1 MHEPAYELMNS
12 EVCPLGGALTLQAT
26 LGYNHRSAM
35 ATDCPGILIVDD
47 NEDNRY
53 TLQLMLETDG
63 HERIASAA
71 GGNEAIALIEKEKFS
86 LVLLD
91 LMMPDLNGDEVL
103 KVIKSDPDKRDIPVV
118 MISADTNAD
127 KVSQCIELGADDY
140 LPKPFNPTILRA
152 RIGAALRRQSLR
164 ALENE
169 YVSKIENEKRHSE
182 NLLRN
187 ILPAEIATRLRNGE
201 SNIANHFDDATVI
214 FADVVGFGR
223 ITARM
228 KAFEIVA
235 CLNQL
240 FSEFDK
246 LAEDAG
252 IEKIKTIGD
261 NYMAVAGVPTRRSN
275 HARWAVKS
283 ALDMVAAT
291 ARLRSRLPV
300 PFTIR
305 VGLHSGPVMAGVIG
319 TRKFAY
325 DVWGDTVN
333 IAARLEAAGAPSRV
347 LASAATVKALGSE
360 YRFEGPHKIDT
371 KEGRVLEAFFVSR
384 PLDDVS
390 HLQATK
396 TNQPRAEAIKAG
408 D

>member
-1 MHEPAYELMNS
+1 
-12 EVCPLGGALTLQAT
+12 
-26 LGYNHRSAM
+26 M
-35 ATDCPGILIVDD
+35 ATDLPGILIVDD

-53 TLQLMLETDG
+53 TLQLMLESDG

-118 MISADTNAD
+118 MISADTDAD

-140 LPKPFNPTILRA
+140 LPKPFNPAILRA
-152 RIGAALRRQSLR
+152 RIGAALRKHSLR
-164 ALENE
+164 ALESD
-169 YVSKIENEKRHSE
+169 YLGKIENEKRHCE

-201 SNIANHFDDATVI
+201 SNIADHFGDATVI
-214 FADVVGFGR
+214 FADVVGFGK

-228 KAFEIVA
+228 KAYEIVA
-235 CLNQL
+235 CLNLL
-240 FSEFDK
+240 FSEFDR
-246 LAEDAG
+246 LAEDVG

-261 NYMAVAGVPTRRSN
+261 NYMAVSGVPTPRSN
-275 HARWAVKS
+275 HARMAAKFG
-283 ALDMVAAT
+283 LDMVAAT
-291 ARLRSRLPV
+291 GRLRSRLPA

-319 TRKFAY
+319 TRRFGY

-333 IAARLEAAGAPSRV
+333 IAARLEAASQPNRA
-347 LASAATVKALGSE
+347 LASAVTVKGLGSD
-360 YRFEGPHKIDT
+360 YSFDGPHKIDN
-371 KEGRVLEAFFVSR
+371 KEDRVLEAFFISCH
-384 PLDDVS
+384 P
-390 HLQATK
+390 
-396 TNQPRAEAIKAG
+396 
-408 D
+408 

>member
-1 MHEPAYELMNS
+1 
-12 EVCPLGGALTLQAT
+12 
-26 LGYNHRSAM
+26 M
-35 ATDCPGILIVDD
+35 ATDLPGILIVDD

-53 TLQLMLETDG
+53 TLQLLLETDG

-71 GGNEAIALIEKEKFS
+71 SGTEAIALIEKEKFS

-103 KVIKSDPDKRDIPVV
+103 KLIKGDPDKRDIPVV
-118 MISADTNAD
+118 MISADTDAE

-140 LPKPFNPTILRA
+140 LPKPFNPSILRA
-152 RIGAALRRQSLR
+152 RIGAALRRHSLR

-169 YVSKIENEKRHSE
+169 YIGKIENEKRHSE

-201 SNIANHFDDATVI
+201 SNIADHFDDATVI
-214 FADVVGFGR
+214 FADVVGFGK

-261 NYMAVAGVPTRRSN
+261 NYMAVCGIPTPRPN
-275 HARWAVKS
+275 HARLAARF

-333 IAARLEAAGAPSRV
+333 IAARMEAAGAANRV
-347 LASAATVKALGSE
+347 LASAATVKALGNDYSLD
-360 YRFEGPHKIDT
+360 GPHKIEN
-371 KEGRVLEAFFVSR
+371 KEGRVLEAFFVAQRS
-384 PLDDVS
+384 
-390 HLQATK
+390 
-396 TNQPRAEAIKAG
+396 
-408 D
+408 

>member
-1 MHEPAYELMNS
+1 
-12 EVCPLGGALTLQAT
+12 
-26 LGYNHRSAM
+26 M
-35 ATDCPGILIVDD
+35 ATDLPGILIVDD

-53 TLQLMLETDG
+53 TLQLMLESDG
-63 HERIASAA
+63 HERMTCAA
-71 GGNEAIALIEKEKFS
+71 GGNEAIALIKKEKFS

-103 KVIKSDPDKRDIPVV
+103 KVIKSDPDKRDMPVV
-118 MISADTNAD
+118 MLSADTDAD

-152 RIGAALRRQSLR
+152 RIGAALRRHSLR

-169 YVSKIENEKRHSE
+169 YVGKIENEKRHSE

-187 ILPAEIATRLRNGE
+187 ILPAEIVTRLRNGE
-201 SNIANHFDDATVI
+201 SNIADHFDDATVI
-214 FADVVGFGR
+214 FADVVGFGK

-228 KAFEIVA
+228 KAYEIVA

-246 LAEDAG
+246 LAEEVG

-261 NYMAVAGVPTRRSN
+261 SYMAVCGLPTPRPN
-275 HARWAVKS
+275 HARMAARF
-283 ALDMVAAT
+283 ALEMVAAT

-333 IAARLEAAGAPSRV
+333 VAARMEAASAPNRV
-347 LASAATVKALGSE
+347 LASVTTVKALGNDYS
-360 YRFEGPHKIDT
+360 FDGPHKIDN
-371 KEGRVLEAFFVSR
+371 KGGRVLEAFFVSR
-384 PLDDVS
+384 
-390 HLQATK
+390 
-396 TNQPRAEAIKAG
+396 
-408 D
+408 

>member
-1 MHEPAYELMNS
+1 M
-12 EVCPLGGALTLQAT
+12 
-26 LGYNHRSAM
+26 AM
-35 ATDCPGILIVDD
+35 DAPSILIVDD

-53 TLQLMLETDG
+53 TLQLLLESDG
-63 HERIASAA
+63 HESIASAA
-71 GGNEAIALIEKEKFS
+71 SGKEAIALIEKEKFS

-103 KVIKSDPDKRDIPVV
+103 KLIKSDPDKRDISVV
-118 MISADTNAD
+118 MISADTDAE

-152 RIGAALRRQSLR
+152 RIGAALRRHSLR

-169 YVSKIENEKRHSE
+169 YVSKVESEKRHSE

-201 SNIANHFDDATVI
+201 SNIADHFDDATVI
-214 FADVVGFGR
+214 FADVVGFGK

-228 KAFEIVA
+228 KAYEIVA

-246 LAEDAG
+246 LAEDIG

-261 NYMAVAGVPTRRSN
+261 NYMAVAGLPTPRSN
-275 HARWAVKS
+275 HARIAAKF

-291 ARLRSRLPV
+291 SRLRSGLPV

-333 IAARLEAAGAPSRV
+333 VAARMEAASAPNRV
-347 LASAATVKALGSE
+347 LASVTTVKALGNDYS
-360 YRFEGPHKIDT
+360 FDGPHKIDN
-371 KEGRVLEAFFVSR
+371 KGGRVLEAFFVSR
-384 PLDDVS
+384 
-390 HLQATK
+390 
-396 TNQPRAEAIKAG
+396 
-408 D
+408 

>member
-1 MHEPAYELMNS
+1 MMKAAPCAAENGAAEISRGEEL
-12 EVCPLGGALTLQAT
+12 EV
-26 LGYNHRSAM
+26 RM
-35 ATDCPGILIVDD
+35 ASDLPGILIVDD

-53 TLQLMLETDG
+53 TLQLLLETDG

-71 GGNEAIALIEKEKFS
+71 SGTEAIALIEKEKFS

-91 LMMPDLNGDEVL
+91 LMMPDMNGDEVL
-103 KVIKSDPDKRDIPVV
+103 RLIKSDPDKRDIPVV
-118 MISADTNAD
+118 MISADTDAE

-140 LPKPFNPTILRA
+140 LPKPFNPSILRA
-152 RIGAALRRQSLR
+152 RIGAALRRHSLR

-169 YVSKIENEKRHSE
+169 YLGKIENEKRHSE
-182 NLLRN
+182 KLLRN
-187 ILPAEIATRLRNGE
+187 VLPAEIATRLRNGE
-201 SNIANHFDDATVI
+201 SNIADHFDDATVI
-214 FADVVGFGR
+214 FADVVGFGK

-261 NYMAVAGVPTRRSN
+261 NYMAVCGLPTPRPN
-275 HARWAVKS
+275 HARLATKF

-300 PFTIR
+300 PFSIR

-333 IAARLEAAGAPSRV
+333 IAARMEAAGAPNRV
-347 LASAATVKALGSE
+347 LASAATVKALGND
-360 YRFEGPHKIDT
+360 YNLDGPHKIEN
-371 KEGRVLEAFFVSR
+371 KEGRVLEAFFVAQRS
-384 PLDDVS
+384 
-390 HLQATK
+390 
-396 TNQPRAEAIKAG
+396 
-408 D
+408 

>member
-1 MHEPAYELMNS
+1 
-12 EVCPLGGALTLQAT
+12 
-26 LGYNHRSAM
+26 M
-35 ATDCPGILIVDD
+35 ATDLPGILIVDD

-53 TLQLMLETDG
+53 TLQLMLESDG
-63 HERIASAA
+63 HEHIASAA

-103 KVIKSDPDKRDIPVV
+103 KMIKSDPDKRDIPVV
-118 MISADTNAD
+118 MISADTNVD

-140 LPKPFNPTILRA
+140 LPKPFNSTILRA

-169 YVSKIENEKRHSE
+169 YVGKIENEKRHSE

-187 ILPAEIATRLRNGE
+187 ILPLEVVTRLRNGE
-201 SNIANHFDDATVI
+201 SNIADHFDDATVI
-214 FADVVGFGR
+214 FADLVGFSK

-246 LAEDAG
+246 LAEDVG

-261 NYMAVAGVPTRRSN
+261 NYMAVAGVPTPRSD
-275 HARWAVKS
+275 HARMAAKF
-283 ALDMVAAT
+283 ALDLVAVT
-291 ARLRSRLPV
+291 TRLRSRLPV
-300 PFTIR
+300 PFPIR
-305 VGLHSGPVMAGVIG
+305 VGLHSGAVMAGVIG

-325 DVWGDTVN
+325 DVWGDTVS
-333 IAARLEAAGAPSRV
+333 IAARLEAASQPNRV
-347 LASAATVKALGSE
+347 LASAATVKALGSD
-360 YRFEGPHKIDT
+360 YAFDGPHKIDN
-371 KEGRVLEAFFVSR
+371 KEDRVLEAFFVSR
-384 PLDDVS
+384 HP
-390 HLQATK
+390 
-396 TNQPRAEAIKAG
+396 
-408 D
+408 

>member
-1 MHEPAYELMNS
+1 
-12 EVCPLGGALTLQAT
+12 
-26 LGYNHRSAM
+26 M
-35 ATDCPGILIVDD
+35 ATVRPGILIVDD

-71 GGNEAIALIEKEKFS
+71 GGNEAIALIERENFS
-86 LVLLD
+86 LILLD

-103 KVIKSDPDKRDIPVV
+103 KVIKSHPDKRDIPVV

-140 LPKPFNPTILRA
+140 LPKPFNPMILRA
-152 RIGAALRRQSLR
+152 RITAALRRHSLR

-169 YVSKIENEKRHSE
+169 YVGKIENEKRHSE

-187 ILPAEIATRLRNGE
+187 ILPAEVVTRLRNGE
-201 SNIANHFDDATVI
+201 SNIADHFDDATVI
-214 FADVVGFGR
+214 FADVVGFGK

-228 KAFEIVA
+228 KAYEIVA

-246 LAEDAG
+246 LAEDVG

-261 NYMAVAGVPTRRSN
+261 NYMAVCGVPTPRPS
-275 HARWAVKS
+275 HARLAAKF

-291 ARLRSRLPV
+291 GRLRSRLPV

-319 TRKFAY
+319 TCKFAY

-333 IAARLEAAGAPSRV
+333 IAARMEAASEPNRV
-347 LASAATVKALGSE
+347 LASAATVKALGSD
-360 YRFEGPHKIDT
+360 YSLDGSHKVES
-371 KEGRVLEAFFVSR
+371 KEGRVLEAFFVNRR
-384 PLDDVS
+384 P
-390 HLQATK
+390 
-396 TNQPRAEAIKAG
+396 
-408 D
+408 

>member
-1 MHEPAYELMNS
+1 
-12 EVCPLGGALTLQAT
+12 
-26 LGYNHRSAM
+26 M
-35 ATDCPGILIVDD
+35 ATELPGILIVDD

-53 TLQLMLETDG
+53 TLQLLLESDG
-63 HERIASAA
+63 HERISSAA
-71 GGNEAIALIEKEKFS
+71 GGNEAIALLQKEKFS

-118 MISADTNAD
+118 MISADTDAE

-152 RIGAALRRQSLR
+152 RIGAALRRHSLR

-169 YVSKIENEKRHSE
+169 YVGKVESEKRHSE

-201 SNIANHFDDATVI
+201 SNIADHFDEATVI
-214 FADVVGFGR
+214 FADVVGFGK

-228 KAFEIVA
+228 KAYEIVA

-240 FSEFDK
+240 FSEFDR
-246 LAEDAG
+246 LAEDVG

-261 NYMAVAGVPTRRSN
+261 NYMAVCGLPTPRSN
-275 HARWAVKS
+275 HARLAAKF

-333 IAARLEAAGAPSRV
+333 IAARLEAASAPNRV
-347 LASAATVKALGSE
+347 LASATTMKSLGSE
-360 YRFEGPHKIDT
+360 YCFDGPHKVES
-371 KEGRVLEAFFVSR
+371 KEGRVLEGYFVTAKS
-384 PLDDVS
+384 
-390 HLQATK
+390 
-396 TNQPRAEAIKAG
+396 
-408 D
+408 

>member
-1 MHEPAYELMNS
+1 VGVADRVEL
-12 EVCPLGGALTLQAT
+12 EVL
-26 LGYNHRSAM
+26 M
-35 ATDCPGILIVDD
+35 ATDVPGILIVDD

-53 TLQLMLETDG
+53 TLQLMLEADG
-63 HERIASAA
+63 HERITCAA
-71 GGNEAIALIEKEKFS
+71 GGNEAIALIKKEKFS

-103 KVIKSDPDKRDIPVV
+103 KAIKSDPDQRDISVV
-118 MISADTNAD
+118 MISADTDAN
-127 KVSQCIELGADDY
+127 KVSQCIKLGADDY

-169 YVSKIENEKRHSE
+169 YVGKIENEKRNSE

-201 SNIANHFDDATVI
+201 NNIADHFDDTTVI
-214 FADVVGFGR
+214 FADVVGFSK

-228 KAFEIVA
+228 KAYEIVA

-240 FSEFDK
+240 FSEFDR

-261 NYMAVAGVPTRRSN
+261 NYMAVAGVPPPRSN
-275 HARWAVKS
+275 HARMAAKF
-283 ALDMVAAT
+283 ALDAIAAT
-291 ARLRSRLPV
+291 GRLRSRLPV
-300 PFTIR
+300 PFPIR

-319 TRKFAY
+319 TRRFAY

-333 IAARLEAAGAPSRV
+333 IAARLEAASQPNRV
-347 LASAATVKALGSE
+347 LASAATVKGLGSD
-360 YRFEGPHKIDT
+360 YSFDGPHKIDN
-371 KEGRVLEAFFVSR
+371 KEDRVLEAFFVGR
-384 PLDDVS
+384 
-390 HLQATK
+390 
-396 TNQPRAEAIKAG
+396 QP
-408 D
+408 

>member
-1 MHEPAYELMNS
+1 
-12 EVCPLGGALTLQAT
+12 
-26 LGYNHRSAM
+26 M
-35 ATDCPGILIVDD
+35 ATELPGILIVDD

-53 TLQLMLETDG
+53 TLQLLLESDG
-63 HERIASAA
+63 HERISSAA
-71 GGNEAIALIEKEKFS
+71 GGNEALALIEKEKFS

-118 MISADTNAD
+118 MISADTDAE

-152 RIGAALRRQSLR
+152 RIGAALRRHSLR

-169 YVSKIENEKRHSE
+169 YLGKVESEKRHSE

-201 SNIANHFDDATVI
+201 SNIADHFDDATVI
-214 FADVVGFGR
+214 FADVVGFGK

-228 KAFEIVA
+228 KAYEIVA

-240 FSEFDK
+240 FSEFDR
-246 LAEDAG
+246 LAEEVG

-261 NYMAVAGVPTRRSN
+261 NYMAVCGLPTPRSN
-275 HARWAVKS
+275 HARLAAKF

-333 IAARLEAAGAPSRV
+333 IAARLEAASAPNRV
-347 LASAATVKALGSE
+347 LASATTMKSLGSE
-360 YRFEGPHKIDT
+360 YCFDGPHKVEN
-371 KEGRVLEAFFVSR
+371 KEGRVLEAYFVTAKS
-384 PLDDVS
+384 
-390 HLQATK
+390 
-396 TNQPRAEAIKAG
+396 
-408 D
+408 

>member
-1 MHEPAYELMNS
+1 
-12 EVCPLGGALTLQAT
+12 
-26 LGYNHRSAM
+26 M
-35 ATDCPGILIVDD
+35 ATELPSILIVDD

-53 TLQLMLETDG
+53 TLQLLLESDG
-63 HERIASAA
+63 HERISSASS
-71 GGNEAIALIEKEKFS
+71 GNEAIALIEKEKFS

-91 LMMPDLNGDEVL
+91 LMMPDMNGDEVL

-127 KVSQCIELGADDY
+127 KVSQCIERAADDY
-140 LPKPFNPTILRA
+140 LPKPFNPSILRA
-152 RIGAALRRQSLR
+152 RIGAALRRHSLR

-169 YVSKIENEKRHSE
+169 YLGKLENEKRHCE

-201 SNIANHFDDATVI
+201 SNIADHFDDATVI
-214 FADVVGFGR
+214 FADIVGFGK

-228 KAFEIVA
+228 KAYEIVA

-246 LAEDAG
+246 LAEDVG

-261 NYMAVAGVPTRRSN
+261 NYMAVAGVPTPRSN
-275 HARWAVKS
+275 HTRMAAKF
-283 ALDMVAAT
+283 ALDMVTAT
-291 ARLRSRLPV
+291 GRLRSRLPA
-300 PFTIR
+300 PFSIR
-305 VGLHSGPVMAGVIG
+305 VGLHSGAVMAGVIG

-333 IAARLEAAGAPSRV
+333 IAARLEAASQPNRV
-347 LASAATVKALGSE
+347 LASAATVKGLGSD
-360 YRFEGPHKIDT
+360 YS
-371 KEGRVLEAFFVSR
+371 LEAR
-384 PLDDVS
+384 
-390 HLQATK
+390 T
-396 TNQPRAEAIKAG
+396 R
-408 D
+408 

>member
-1 MHEPAYELMNS
+1 
-12 EVCPLGGALTLQAT
+12 
-26 LGYNHRSAM
+26 
-35 ATDCPGILIVDD
+35 
-47 NEDNRY
+47 
-53 TLQLMLETDG
+53 MLETDG

-140 LPKPFNPTILRA
+140 LTKPFNPTILRA
-152 RIGAALRRQSLR
+152 RIAAALRRHSLR

-169 YVSKIENEKRHSE
+169 YVGKIEAEKRHSE

-187 ILPAEIATRLRNGE
+187 ILPAEIASRLRNGE
-201 SNIANHFDDATVI
+201 SNIADYFDDATVV
-214 FADVVGFGR
+214 FADVVGFGK

-228 KAFEIVA
+228 KAYEIVG

-240 FSEFDK
+240 F
-246 LAEDAG
+246 
-252 IEKIKTIGD
+252 KTIGD

-275 HARWAVKS
+275 HARMAAKF

-300 PFTIR
+300 PFSIR

-325 DVWGDTVN
+325 DVWGDTVS
-333 IAARLEAAGAPSRV
+333 IAARLEAASQPNRV
-347 LASAATVKALGSE
+347 LASAATIKGLGSD
-360 YRFEGPHKIDT
+360 YSFDGPHKIDN
-371 KEGRVLEAFFVSR
+371 KEDRVLEALFVSR
-384 PLDDVS
+384 HP
-390 HLQATK
+390 
-396 TNQPRAEAIKAG
+396 
-408 D
+408 

>member
-1 MHEPAYELMNS
+1 MMKAAPCAAENGAAEISRGEEL
-12 EVCPLGGALTLQAT
+12 EV
-26 LGYNHRSAM
+26 RM
-35 ATDCPGILIVDD
+35 ASDLPGILIVDD

-53 TLQLMLETDG
+53 TLQLLLETDG

-71 GGNEAIALIEKEKFS
+71 SGTEAIALIEKEKFS

-91 LMMPDLNGDEVL
+91 LMMPDMNGDEVL
-103 KVIKSDPDKRDIPVV
+103 RLIKSDPDKRDIPVV
-118 MISADTNAD
+118 MISADTDAE

-140 LPKPFNPTILRA
+140 LPKPFNPSILRA
-152 RIGAALRRQSLR
+152 RIGAALRRHSLR

-169 YVSKIENEKRHSE
+169 YLGKIENEKRHSE

-187 ILPAEIATRLRNGE
+187 VLPAEIATRLRSGE
-201 SNIANHFDDATVI
+201 SNIADHFDDATVI
-214 FADVVGFGR
+214 FADVVGFGK

-246 LAEDAG
+246 LAEDVG

-261 NYMAVAGVPTRRSN
+261 NYMAVAGVPRPRPN
-275 HARWAVKS
+275 HPRIAAKF
-283 ALDMVAAT
+283 ALDLVAVT
-291 ARLRSRLPV
+291 TRLRSRLPV
-300 PFTIR
+300 PFPIR

-319 TRKFAY
+319 TRRFAY

-333 IAARLEAAGAPSRV
+333 IAARIEAASQPNRV
-347 LASAATVKALGSE
+347 LASAATVKGLGSD
-360 YRFEGPHKIDT
+360 YSFDGPHKIDN
-371 KEGRVLEAFFVSR
+371 KEERVLEAFVLNPR
-384 PLDDVS
+384 P
-390 HLQATK
+390 
-396 TNQPRAEAIKAG
+396 
-408 D
+408 

>member
-1 MHEPAYELMNS
+1 
-12 EVCPLGGALTLQAT
+12 
-26 LGYNHRSAM
+26 M
-35 ATDCPGILIVDD
+35 ATELPGILIVDD

-53 TLQLMLETDG
+53 TLQLLLESDG
-63 HERIASAA
+63 HERISSAA
-71 GGNEAIALIEKEKFS
+71 GGNEAIALIQKEKFS

-118 MISADTNAD
+118 MISADTDAE

-152 RIGAALRRQSLR
+152 RIGAALRRHSLR

-169 YVSKIENEKRHSE
+169 YVSKVESEKRHSE

-201 SNIANHFDDATVI
+201 SNIADHFDDATVI
-214 FADVVGFGR
+214 FADVVGFGK

-228 KAFEIVA
+228 KAYEIVA

-240 FSEFDK
+240 FSEFDR
-246 LAEDAG
+246 LAEDVG

-261 NYMAVAGVPTRRSN
+261 NYMAVCGLPTPRSN
-275 HARWAVKS
+275 HARLAAKF

-333 IAARLEAAGAPSRV
+333 IAARLEAASAPNRV
-347 LASAATVKALGSE
+347 LASATSMKSLGGE
-360 YRFEGPHKIDT
+360 YCFDGPHKVES
-371 KEGRVLEAFFVSR
+371 KEGRMLEGYFVTAKS
-384 PLDDVS
+384 
-390 HLQATK
+390 
-396 TNQPRAEAIKAG
+396 
-408 D
+408 